1 MARGGSRGGVARR
14 QVRRGI
20 ESAGSMQ
27 IGVPALSIELIPHG
41 QAGVCAEGLRFR
53 LRARTRTAQDIAL
66 HHVRA
71 NMIPVVTRKA
81 MTFWR
86 RRSIVVDCGA
96 STRAWLLQRPRRGSG
111 PRIQCLWPLPRR
123 LRQWRISQGTSRRS
137 FCMVSQGSWKTVIVV
152 AVDRVGESC
161 LKVRLLVDA
170 ELRRELLRGPIQRGR
185 TSMAEIGLSAEGAG
199 TALSRSL
206 GQKRGAGAERSI
218 RTS

>member
-1 MARGGSRGGVARR
+1 MVARGGSRGGVARR

-111 PRIQCLWPLPRR
+111 PRIQLLWPLPRR

-152 AVDRVGESC
+152 AVDRVW
-161 LKVRLLVDA
+161 A
-170 ELRRELLRGPIQRGR
+170 
-185 TSMAEIGLSAEGAG
+185 
-199 TALSRSL
+199 SRV
-206 GQKRGAGAERSI
+206 
-218 RTS
+218 